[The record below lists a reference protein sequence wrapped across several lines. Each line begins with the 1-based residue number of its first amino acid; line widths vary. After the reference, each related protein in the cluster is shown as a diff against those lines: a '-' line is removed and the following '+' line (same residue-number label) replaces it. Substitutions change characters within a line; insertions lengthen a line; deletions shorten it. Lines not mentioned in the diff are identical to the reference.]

1 MLDELHVQDIAL
13 IADAKIEFAP
23 GLTVLSG
30 ETGAGKTALLCAL
43 RLVCGQRADSKAV
56 RDGAREACAE
66 ARFLAAGEERIVRRR
81 VSAQG
86 RSRCTLDGAMA
97 TVSELA
103 DATAGIRVHS
113 QHEQVALLQP
123 AVQLSY
129 LDAWIDADGT
139 HLLPYLEARRAWQ
152 RAAEALSEL
161 ERESDAAAGEL
172 EFFRFALTQID
183 ELSPEEG
190 EYERLESELPR
201 LRHGEQLAEAVACAL
216 QALHADGAAGDLMAQ
231 AGQALARQR
240 GIDPALDELAERLD
254 LLGEQAEDLARDL
267 AAYADGV
274 EHDPHRLAE
283 VLERLD
289 ALSGLAKRFG
299 PGMEQVLA
307 TRERACRALAAV
319 DAGPGQLERAHEEEA
334 RARSACEAAAAAL
347 AAARADAARGFCAEL
362 SASLAEL
369 AMGDARLEF
378 SFEDLPFERWT
389 DAGPQRAELLYR
401 PAPASAARPMSRI
414 ASGGELSRILLALE
428 CMHRPHAAGS
438 DDVLVFDEVDAGIG
452 GATANAVAARL
463 AALAE
468 NAQVVVVTHLA
479 QVAARAD
486 AHYVVEKH
494 GDGRSVETTVAR
506 VDGAARVA
514 EIARMLAGRTDRAAL
529 EHARSL
535 LAGAQGA
542 PAADEL
548 ADAEAADAQAASVEA
563 ADAKGAGEGE

>member
-1 MLDELHVQDIAL
+1 MLDELHVRDIAL
-13 IADAKIEFAP
+13 IADAEIEFSP
-23 GLTVLSG
+23 GLTVLTG

-43 RLVCGQRADSKAV
+43 KLVCGRRADSKAV

-66 ARFLAAGEERIVRRR
+66 ARFLAAGEEHIVRRR
-81 VSAQG
+81 VNAQG

-103 DATAGIRVHS
+103 DATAGIRMHS

-129 LDAWIDADGT
+129 LDAWIDADT
-139 HLLPYLEARRAWQ
+139 AHLSPYLEARDAWQ
-152 RAAEALSEL
+152 RAAAALAEL
-161 ERESDAAAGEL
+161 EDESAAAAGEL
-172 EFFRFALTQID
+172 ELFRFALAQID

-201 LRHGEQLAEAVACAL
+201 LRHAEQLAEAVSCAL

-231 AGQALARQR
+231 AGQTLARQR

-267 AAYADGV
+267 AAYAEGV

-283 VLERLD
+283 VLDRLD

-307 TRERACRALAAV
+307 TREKARRALAAA
-319 DAGPGQLERAHEEEA
+319 DAGPEHLESARGEEA
-334 RARSACEAAAAAL
+334 RARSVYEAAAAEL
-347 AAARADAARGFCAEL
+347 ANRRRDAAQSFCAEL
-362 SASLAEL
+362 AASLAEL
-369 AMGDARLEF
+369 AMGDACLEF

-401 PAPASAARPMSRI
+401 PAPAAAARPMSRI
-414 ASGGELSRILLALE
+414 ASGGELSRMLLALE
-428 CMHRPHAAGS
+428 CMHRAHAAGS

-486 AHYVVEKH
+486 MHYVVEKH
-494 GDGRSVETTVAR
+494 GDGTSVETTVVR
-506 VDGAARVA
+506 VGGAARVA
-514 EIARMLAGRTDRAAL
+514 EIARMLAGGTDETAL

-535 LAGAQGA
+535 LA
-542 PAADEL
+542 AA
-548 ADAEAADAQAASVEA
+548 AGAQAASVEEA
-563 ADAKGAGEGE
+563 NAKGAGGDE